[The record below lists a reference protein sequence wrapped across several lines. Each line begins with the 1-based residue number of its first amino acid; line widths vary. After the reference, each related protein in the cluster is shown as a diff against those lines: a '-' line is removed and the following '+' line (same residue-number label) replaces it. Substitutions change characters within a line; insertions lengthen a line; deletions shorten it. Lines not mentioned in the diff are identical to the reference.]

1 MRHRVALSL
10 TVTALLA
17 AFARPAA
24 ACWDGFHG
32 ETERVRIVGYSDGT
46 WSYAEARRM
55 MVEKSAQ
62 ARIPESAAERLGAS
76 AAGTN
81 AFLRS
86 ANAGARPRL

>member
-1 MRHRVALSL
+1 MLHPKA
-10 TVTALLA
+10 
-17 AFARPAA
+17 
-24 ACWDGFHG
+24 GG
-32 ETERVRIVGYSDGT
+32 EPVR
-46 WSYAEARRM
+46 SYRRM